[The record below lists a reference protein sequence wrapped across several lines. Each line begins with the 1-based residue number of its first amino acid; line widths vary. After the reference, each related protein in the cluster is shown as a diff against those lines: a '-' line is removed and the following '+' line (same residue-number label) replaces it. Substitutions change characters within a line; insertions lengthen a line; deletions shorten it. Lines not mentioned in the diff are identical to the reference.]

1 MGSPRKASNPGSP
14 EYSEKG
20 GGSMEKAPKLTRVIR
35 LDSLPLGQAY
45 FTPEGYLKDRP
56 ILTSTGIFEYKN
68 PDGSIRRELRL
79 PEEVFKAESLASYKG
94 KPIII
99 THDAGLVTKD
109 NVHQHQIGTIL
120 SEGYRSDNDVRAEII
135 IHDTDEMKECGL
147 KELSLGYELSIEET
161 PGVWEGQEYDVIQRD
176 ILINHL
182 ALVREARAGEQAR
195 LNLDGRDPTTLKG
208 GKATMATSKKTPAQ
222 KKYPGAMS
230 RGRRNDGVL
239 SPEELAKAIEEY
251 KARRAQRLAAKA
263 DEGGASADP
272 APAVEPAEPATKDG
286 EDPVIAPAG
295 EEPTAVEDQVA
306 MVKDRRDRR
315 DEEGDPATL
324 EEANGVIAN
333 QDSDMDILFDI
344 IDTLLA
350 QKAFD
355 ECGGDPATK
364 GDGDGVCPKCGQDPC
379 VCPKGDG
386 EGEGDPTE
394 PKTDGDDDPIP
405 SATPSGVVPG
415 AVMNADSVD
424 AIVRQRVQIGV
435 VGSMLNL
442 DGIESMSLPAAKM
455 AIIKAVRPG
464 IRLDGKSSAYI
475 DAAFDCAVADVKAR
489 SRKDTGYQK
498 RQMFNRDSA
507 QDPGD
512 GMSANARRQAM
523 IERRQNRTKEDK

>member
-1 MGSPRKASNPGSP
+1 
-14 EYSEKG
+14 
-20 GGSMEKAPKLTRVIR
+20 MEIRDAPKLVRVIR
-35 LDSLPLGQAY
+35 LDSLPLGDTY
-45 FTPEGYLKDRP
+45 FTEEGYLRDKP
-56 ILTSTGIFEYKN
+56 ILTSTGIFEYTKA
-68 PDGSIRRELRL
+68 DGSIRRELRL
-79 PEEVFKAESLASYKG
+79 PEEVFDTESLESYRG
-94 KPIII
+94 KPICI
-99 THDAGLVTKD
+99 THDAGLLNKA
-109 NVHQHQIGTIL
+109 NVHKEGIGTIL
-120 SEGYRSDNDVRAEII
+120 SNGYRDGEDVRAEIV
-135 IHDTDEMKECGL
+135 IHDTNAMKDCRL
-147 KELSLGYELSIEET
+147 KELSLGYNLDLEET
-161 PGVWEGQEYDVIQRD
+161 PGVWNGQPYDAIQRN
-176 ILINHL
+176 IRINHL

-208 GKATMATSKKTPAQ
+208 GKATMATSKKTPVQRSNAAPA
-222 KKYPGAMS
+222 KK
-230 RGRRNDGVL
+230 GRRNDGVL

-263 DEGGASADP
+263 DEGSAPADP
-272 APAVEPAEPATKDG
+272 APAANPAEPAAKDG

-333 QDSDMDILFDI
+333 QDGDMDILFDI

-355 ECGGDPATK
+355 ECGSPDAKCDGGEEMPPAEPDVNGDE
-364 GDGDGVCPKCGQDPC
+364 G
-379 VCPKGDG
+379 G
-386 EGEGDPTE
+386 EEE
-394 PKTDGDDDPIP
+394 QKTDGDDDPIP
-405 SATPSGVVPG
+405 TATPADIVPG

-464 IRLDGKSSAYI
+464 IRLDGKSAAYI
-475 DAAFDCAVADVKAR
+475 DAAFDCAVADVKTR
-489 SRKDTGYQK
+489 SHKDTSYQK

-507 QDPGD
+507 QDSDD
-512 GMSANARRQAM
+512 GMSASARRQAM

>member
-1 MGSPRKASNPGSP
+1 MA
-14 EYSEKG
+14 E
-20 GGSMEKAPKLTRVIR
+20 APKLTRVIR

-79 PEEVFKAESLASYKG
+79 PEEVFKAESLTSYKG

-120 SEGYRSDNDVRAEII
+120 SDGYRSNNDVRAEII

-147 KELSLGYELSIEET
+147 KELSLGYELTIEET

-195 LNLDGRDPTTLKG
+195 LNLDGRDPARTLKG
-208 GKATMATSKKTPAQ
+208 GKATMATSKKNPAQ
-222 KKYPGAMS
+222 
-230 RGRRNDGVL
+230 RGKRNDGVL
-239 SPEELAKAIEEY
+239 SPEELTKAIEEY

-263 DEGGASADP
+263 DEGTAAADP
-272 APAVEPAEPATKDG
+272 APAADPVEPAAQDG

-295 EEPTAVEDQVA
+295 QEPATVEEKVA

-315 DEEGDPATL
+315 DEEGDPASL
-324 EEANGVIAN
+324 EEANGVIAK
-333 QDSDMDILFDI
+333 QDGDMDILFDI

-355 ECGGDPATK
+355 ECGGDPAAK
-364 GDGDGVCPKCGQDPC
+364 GDGVCPECGQDPC
-379 VCPKGDG
+379 TCSKGDG
-386 EGEGDPTE
+386 EGEGDPAE

-405 SATPSGVVPG
+405 SATPSDVVPS

-435 VGSMLNL
+435 VGSMLHL
-442 DGIESMSLPAAKM
+442 DGIESMSLPAAKV
-455 AIIKAVRPG
+455 AIIKAVRPE
-464 IRLDGKSSAYI
+464 IRLDGKSAAYVSAM
-475 DAAFDCAVADVKAR
+475 FDCAVADVQAR
-489 SRKDTGYQK
+489 SRKDTDYQK

-507 QDPGD
+507 GSGAEDSQ
-512 GMSANARRQAM
+512 SSEARRKAM
-523 IERRQNRTKEDK
+523 IERRQNRTKEEK